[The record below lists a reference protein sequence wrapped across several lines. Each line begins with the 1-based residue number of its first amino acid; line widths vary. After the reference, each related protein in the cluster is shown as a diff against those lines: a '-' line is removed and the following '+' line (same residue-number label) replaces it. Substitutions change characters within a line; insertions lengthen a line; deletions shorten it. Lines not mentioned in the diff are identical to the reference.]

1 MDLSELWTVISDFI
15 NMKIFTLGE
24 TNISPLSIFKF
35 ALIFLAFVWFSKYI
49 ARKLMVRILSRFQI
63 EKGLSY
69 TLTRVTEYVLITI
82 GAIVAFQNIG
92 IDLSGLAVIFGLLS
106 VGIGFGLQNISSNFI
121 SGLILLLERPVKVG
135 DRVTVGDVEG
145 DVEEINIRSTTVR
158 TINNISI
165 IVPNSE
171 FISNQ
176 VINWSHGDP
185 KVRLDI
191 EVGVSYNS
199 DLKTVQD
206 ALHHVA
212 AGAEFVL
219 KSPQPEV
226 LLKNFGDSAW
236 EMQLRVWI
244 RDPKMH
250 HYIRSNI
257 RCAIVEE
264 FRKQNIAIPFP
275 QRDVHIRS
283 IKGKMAE
290 GH

>member
-1 MDLSELWTVISDFI
+1 
-15 NMKIFTLGE
+15 MKIFALGE
-24 TNISPLSIFKF
+24 TTISPFSILKF
-35 ALIFLAFVWFSKYI
+35 TVIFVAFVWFSKYI
-49 ARKLMVRILSRFQI
+49 ARKLMVKILSRFQI
-63 EKGLSY
+63 ESGLSY
-69 TLTRVTEYVLITI
+69 TLTRITEYILISV

-135 DRVTVGDVEG
+135 DRVTVGDIEG
-145 DVEEINIRSTTVR
+145 DVEEINMRATTVR

-171 FISNQ
+171 FISNK
-176 VINWSHGDP
+176 VINWSHGDS

-191 EVGVSYNS
+191 EIGVSYNS
-199 DLKTVQD
+199 NLKTVQD
-206 ALHHVA
+206 ALLHVA
-212 AGAEFVL
+212 QEADLVL
-219 KSPQPEV
+219 NSPSPEV

-244 RDPKMH
+244 KDPKKH
-250 HYIRSNI
+250 HHVRSNI

-264 FRKQNIAIPFP
+264 FRKKKIEIPFP
-275 QRDVHIRS
+275 QRDLYIRS
-283 IKGKMAE
+283 IKGKLTE
-290 GH
+290 